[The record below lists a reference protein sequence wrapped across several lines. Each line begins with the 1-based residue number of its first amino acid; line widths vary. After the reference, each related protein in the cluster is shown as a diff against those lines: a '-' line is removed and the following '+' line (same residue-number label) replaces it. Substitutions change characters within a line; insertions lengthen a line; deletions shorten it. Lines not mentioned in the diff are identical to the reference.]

1 MEVDSGQGPAR
12 CYICGQDVIDWRQ
25 TTTLLCD
32 RHIVTPPDKKCS
44 IIKAFLITNI
54 TWHEFARLPSQASL
68 GFNIT
73 FPSGYTT
80 HFLSSL
86 TGLGTGATRIADVV
100 LTNSYKVYAGAEKDA
115 ITSFLQTGG
124 GLVIGGQAW

>member
-1 MEVDSGQGPAR
+1 
-12 CYICGQDVIDWRQ
+12 
-25 TTTLLCD
+25 
-32 RHIVTPPDKKCS
+32 VTPQDKKCS
-44 IIKAFLITNI
+44 NIKVFLITNI
-54 TWHEFARLPSQASL
+54 TWHEFIRLPSQASL

-115 ITSFLQTGG
+115 ITSFLQAGG